1 MIKYVYIK
9 ILIKFS
15 WVDFFLLSHSKGF
28 KLHTKHI
35 FKENY
40 KLQKSLVFIE
50 MVEIIIILLIL
61 ILHCFG

>member
-1 MIKYVYIK
+1 MIKYVKIK

-40 KLQKSLVFIE
+40 KLQKSLVFIG
-50 MVEIIIILLIL
+50 MVEIIILLIL